1 MRKIPLEVDG
11 PKSSLRLILK
21 ELFGFQ
27 KLFSMVVPHLL
38 SEDQM
43 IWRSNIFH
51 DNLISL
57 RRHPN
62 LLTMTL
68 AVDEI

>member
-21 ELFGFQ
+21 EGFGFQ
-27 KLFSMVVPHLL
+27 KLFGMLVPHLV
-38 SEDQM
+38 SEHLK
-43 IWRSNIFH
+43 ILRSNICY

-62 LLTMTL
+62 LLPTTL
-68 AVDEI
+68 AIDEI